1 MTLHFVMGG
10 ACNGKAEWVRIH
22 YDECQY
28 PRESWIKAY
37 ECSYYDWLNEDSDS
51 SLVVI
56 EGIEYWIRELSLQ
69 YESDAVRRIW
79 KEALLKWDRWE
90 KEGWRRKVVI
100 IGSDITRG
108 IVPVEKLDR
117 KWRDDAGWAFQDT
130 VQLCDRVDHIWY
142 GMGQRIK

>member
-37 ECSYYDWLNEDSDS
+37 ECSYYDSISEDSTD

>member
-1 MTLHFVMGG
+1 MGG

>member
-1 MTLHFVMGG
+1 LHFVMGG